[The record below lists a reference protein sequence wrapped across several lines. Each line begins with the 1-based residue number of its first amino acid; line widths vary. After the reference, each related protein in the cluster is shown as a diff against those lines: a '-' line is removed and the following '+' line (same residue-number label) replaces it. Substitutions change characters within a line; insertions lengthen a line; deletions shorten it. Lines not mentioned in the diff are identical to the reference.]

1 MKINLK
7 FLILTLIFANTI
19 FAQQSVSINGA
30 SIVEVGMPYNYS
42 FQFSPIYPTNS
53 SGVTA
58 DSYVITE
65 WIVSTNTN
73 SQTSGIPGYIFSPTN
88 QSNYYNNSTFN
99 SPGTISVPIQWGDGG
114 SVVLNYDVIT
124 VKVSG
129 YYKKNSTGANL
140 GYFSYLTA
148 TKNVTI
154 ERLNAPIINGPSP
167 IDSCSDA
174 NQTYSFSN
182 ATNSNVRLWTVSGGA
197 TIIGSNT
204 GTSVVVKPP
213 LVGN

>member
-30 SIVEVGMPYNYS
+30 SIVEVGIPYNYS
-42 FQFSPIYPTNS
+42 FQFSPLYPTNS

-88 QSNYYNNSTFN
+88 PTSYYNNSTFN

-129 YYKKNSTGANL
+129 YYNK
-140 GYFSYLTA
+140 TA
-148 TKNVTI
+148 QVQI
-154 ERLNAPIINGPSP
+154 LDI
-167 IDSCSDA
+167 
-174 NQTYSFSN
+174 
-182 ATNSNVRLWTVSGGA
+182 
-197 TIIGSNT
+197 
-204 GTSVVVKPP
+204 
-213 LVGN
+213 LVI